1 MNLKRILHMTG
12 IFLIAAAVILS
23 GFIISDV
30 AYDPFMEDSQSMLF
44 FTIGTYLTTPFFC
57 FIGGFILLGIG
68 KLIDLQ
74 EKHNAIVAERLDI
87 ICQNGTAGE
96 HAREENETAQLTAR
110 TVETDSFTLPAA
122 EDRKYWN
129 G

>member
-1 MNLKRILHMTG
+1 MTG
-12 IFLIAAAVILS
+12 IFLIAAAIILS

-96 HAREENETAQLTAR
+96 HDAKKTRPPNLPPARLKQIHSLFLPLRTENTGTAEKRL
-110 TVETDSFTLPAA
+110 S
-122 EDRKYWN
+122 
-129 G
+129 

>member
-1 MNLKRILHMTG
+1 MTG

-74 EKHNAIVAERLDI
+74 EKHNAIVTERLGI
-87 ICQNGTAGE
+87 ICQNVTAGE
-96 HAREENETAQLTAR
+96 HAREENETAHLPPARLKQIHSLFLQMRTENIGTAEKR
-110 TVETDSFTLPAA
+110 LS
-122 EDRKYWN
+122 
-129 G
+129 

>member
-1 MNLKRILHMTG
+1 MTG

-74 EKHNAIVAERLDI
+74 EKHNAIVAERLPKRYS
-87 ICQNGTAGE
+87 G
-96 HAREENETAQLTAR
+96 R
-110 TVETDSFTLPAA
+110 TCTR
-122 EDRKYWN
+122 RKRGRPTYRPH

>member
-1 MNLKRILHMTG
+1 M
-12 IFLIAAAVILS
+12 IAAAVILS

-30 AYDPFMEDSQSMLF
+30 AYDPFMEDSQSMLSSRSAHTSPLRF
-44 FTIGTYLTTPFFC
+44 LLHRRIH
-57 FIGGFILLGIG
+57 LLGIG

-87 ICQNGTAGE
+87 IAKRYSGRTCT
-96 HAREENETAQLTAR
+96 RRNEAAQLTAR